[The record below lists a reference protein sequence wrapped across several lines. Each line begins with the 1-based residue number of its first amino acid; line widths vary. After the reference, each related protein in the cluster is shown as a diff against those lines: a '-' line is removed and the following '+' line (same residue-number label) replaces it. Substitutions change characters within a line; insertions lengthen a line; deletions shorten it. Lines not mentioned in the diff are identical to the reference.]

1 MRKSAAVQTAAALC
15 LMVMG
20 GLATPAQAER
30 ILRYSSWLPTNHWLN
45 TEAMQPWMADVA
57 AATGGTIKVEQLPKS
72 VGTPAAQFDVCRDG
86 LADICV
92 IVPGYT
98 PDRFPLVEVGELP
111 FLGDDPKTLSPKFDT
126 FYREHFLQH
135 DELKGTFPLAF
146 IKTTSGNIYTRADK
160 PLNSLADIK
169 GLKLRSPGRVAT
181 SVMELL
187 GAVPV
192 LKSSTEAYELL
203 STGVIDGS
211 MMLTESVH
219 STNSTD
225 LLKNGLIVPGG
236 IFSATLVVLINQ
248 DLWNS
253 LSEDERTQISSVSAD
268 KLAARFG
275 KGYDDANNLAR
286 TAMTAANYNLNVAEG
301 PFLEEIRTVLKPV
314 DDEWIARAT
323 GLGVPNAGALLDDL
337 RATLA
342 D

>member
-1 MRKSAAVQTAAALC
+1 
-15 LMVMG
+15 
-20 GLATPAQAER
+20 
-30 ILRYSSWLPTNHWLN
+30 
-45 TEAMQPWMADVA
+45 
-57 AATGGTIKVEQLPKS
+57 
-72 VGTPAAQFDVCRDG
+72 
-86 LADICV
+86 
-92 IVPGYT
+92 
-98 PDRFPLVEVGELP
+98 
-111 FLGDDPKTLSPKFDT
+111 
-126 FYREHFLQH
+126 
-135 DELKGTFPLAF
+135 
-146 IKTTSGNIYTRADK
+146 
-160 PLNSLADIK
+160 
-169 GLKLRSPGRVAT
+169 
-181 SVMELL
+181 
-187 GAVPV
+187 
-192 LKSSTEAYELL
+192 
-203 STGVIDGS
+203 